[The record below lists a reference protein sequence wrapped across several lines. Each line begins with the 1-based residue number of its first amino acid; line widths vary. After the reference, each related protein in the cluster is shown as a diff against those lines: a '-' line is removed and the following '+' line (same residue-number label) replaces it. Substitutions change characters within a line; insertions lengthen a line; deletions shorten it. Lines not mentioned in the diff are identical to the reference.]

1 MKIVS
6 KLAFTVIV
14 AALFIGSAA
23 TEALC
28 LESGKAFPP
37 FGTLFFSFS
46 PSKVDDKSQGI
57 GGEMQINIKKADFPF
72 TFLSFPRS
80 SFTYCSGPLAC
91 PGLHS
96 NGDHGIDVNPH
107 FYAVYSI

>member
-80 SFTYCSGPLAC
+80 SVGTQLVTLQRHVLQRSAGV
-91 PGLHS
+91 PGTAFPRRPW
-96 NGDHGIDVNPH
+96 DRC
-107 FYAVYSI
+107 